1 MKRSD
6 SNLFEEQKAYE
17 NSKHGE
23 KDRVLD
29 TIVVKRKNINFKRN
43 AIPEE
48 GAQQKLKIKIKNTD
62 SLLDGTTSKG
72 SKKILKTISSKK
84 LNI

>member
-48 GAQQKLKIKIKNTD
+48 GA
-62 SLLDGTTSKG
+62 
-72 SKKILKTISSKK
+72 
-84 LNI
+84 